1 MLSRPWKLYLRALV
15 WPRCSLHTFR
25 TMLARR
31 YNESIVYLSVHYQ
44 ACKNSAGNSCFDNDL
59 SGDLIVE
66 AIVKLLL
73 SIVNYSARYAGNC
86 SLTQWGRSA
95 AYIRP
100 KLGRTT
106 LGLLQKE
113 MTFVHA

>member
-1 MLSRPWKLYLRALV
+1 MKIVPTCTSVAKIQSSYFAYYV
-15 WPRCSLHTFR
+15 G
-25 TMLARR
+25 LAVQPFD
-31 YNESIVYLSVHYQ
+31 SIVNPSVHYQ
-44 ACKNSAGNSCFDNDL
+44 ACKNSAGNGCYDSDL

-86 SLTQWGRSA
+86 SLTQCGRSA

-113 MTFVHA
+113 MTFVYA